1 MRSSQ
6 ILVAILFASL
16 VIEPTVLSKFSSDN
30 GKLAIPRLIEDVTQ
44 NPEIKD
50 AFPVVYLSNEK
61 IENSLNASIT
71 GRYWDYGNDTDNDGK
86 FNTLVIIAEIN
97 VTIKG
102 VYTITIELYPSV
114 SSFSWKEENTNF
126 LNPGIQNVSLP
137 FYIAEVYSEQLI
149 ASYKVNQ
156 TQITVNNNSLIL
168 DEEYSNY
175 TSQIYQYT
183 DFNPPKVYLTGSY
196 WVIDTTDFFGF
207 IDRFYFAA
215 SFQFTVGGYYRINVT
230 YYTTEGNKSSWLSVN
245 RGFGVGNLNIEFYLD
260 TLALYNQNLNTSY
273 CFTSITILDE
283 DFVNVGTV
291 FLNQTTRRYLYT
303 EFTPPVIIPSGM
315 YLDYGVDTDSN
326 GKFNFLAIVIEL
338 NLTRAYNIYFN
349 IYIELIFGNIR
360 RSTNEIFWLAD
371 DGPVILYID
380 TATFYSYFTFS
391 GEESDSFLI
400 SFLQISYS
408 PNEIIYEEVNPYITT
423 EYFFYEFDSPL
434 IAIEGSESFDYYA
447 KLEGWK
453 GTGTLEDPYIIEGL
467 ILNGTTYSF
476 PIIEIRNTQDHF
488 VIQKCVLIG
497 ADFGIKL
504 VDVKN
509 AYIANNTFLEPGV
522 GIELQNCMDININ
535 QNMLISKE
543 KTGII
548 AEQTENISIKNNE
561 IKNAERGI
569 IFYLARGISL
579 SNNVLSSN
587 NGWVGIKLEELN
599 YSNITENQVHGFNY
613 AGILLDA
620 CTSIKIQKNLVFENF
635 DALIIGGHLPQPPY
649 SSRWNNVSENLICE
663 NYGYGIK
670 LDYLAKYNS
679 FQRNI
684 ISNMYQN
691 GSFLVLDPGENNT
704 FRNNYWQGFTD
715 IQIEGGNNED
725 LNPLSHP
732 YHLTPPTLIHP
743 IGGETFSG
751 EIVIQ
756 WFPANDMF
764 NQDLNYSI
772 YYSPD
777 NGTSWEFLNLKYTP
791 LITIGGMVGF
801 KNQWIINHSII
812 IPGSNYLIRII
823 VSDPFGF
830 SVMDTSDSPFTI
842 ELQEKSTPVFSPN
855 MVGFMLFAACILLW
869 GFLRIKKTGQHR

>member
-1 MRSSQ
+1 
-6 ILVAILFASL
+6 
-16 VIEPTVLSKFSSDN
+16 
-30 GKLAIPRLIEDVTQ
+30 
-44 NPEIKD
+44 
-50 AFPVVYLSNEK
+50 
-61 IENSLNASIT
+61 
-71 GRYWDYGNDTDNDGK
+71 
-86 FNTLVIIAEIN
+86 
-97 VTIKG
+97 
-102 VYTITIELYPSV
+102 
-114 SSFSWKEENTNF
+114 
-126 LNPGIQNVSLP
+126 
-137 FYIAEVYSEQLI
+137 
-149 ASYKVNQ
+149 
-156 TQITVNNNSLIL
+156 
-168 DEEYSNY
+168 
-175 TSQIYQYT
+175 
-183 DFNPPKVYLTGSY
+183 
-196 WVIDTTDFFGF
+196 
-207 IDRFYFAA
+207 
-215 SFQFTVGGYYRINVT
+215 
-230 YYTTEGNKSSWLSVN
+230 
-245 RGFGVGNLNIEFYLD
+245 
-260 TLALYNQNLNTSY
+260 
-273 CFTSITILDE
+273 
-283 DFVNVGTV
+283 
-291 FLNQTTRRYLYT
+291 
-303 EFTPPVIIPSGM
+303 
-315 YLDYGVDTDSN
+315 
-326 GKFNFLAIVIEL
+326 
-338 NLTRAYNIYFN
+338 
-349 IYIELIFGNIR
+349 
-360 RSTNEIFWLAD
+360 
-371 DGPVILYID
+371 
-380 TATFYSYFTFS
+380 
-391 GEESDSFLI
+391 
-400 SFLQISYS
+400 
-408 PNEIIYEEVNPYITT
+408 
-423 EYFFYEFDSPL
+423 
-434 IAIEGSESFDYYA
+434 
-447 KLEGWK
+447 
-453 GTGTLEDPYIIEGL
+453 